1 MNVKSMSVIILTK
14 IFIHVN
20 LQTTIDE
27 KLQISGISLTMGNQ
41 LSILLFTTFKSIQ
54 TCTSYYA
61 FDGQQGIFGTMCF

>member
-1 MNVKSMSVIILTK
+1 MSVIILPK

-20 LQTTIDE
+20 LQTTINE
-27 KLQISGISLTMGNQ
+27 KLQISGISLTMGNNQ

-61 FDGQQGIFGTMCF
+61 FDGQQGTFGTMCF